1 MLPYLIPL
9 HEIYHYYMEHIT
21 ELNKEF
27 DIIINKKYFIQY
39 LINNNQKYIKYDKF
53 MSGNFIYE

>member
-1 MLPYLIPL
+1 
-9 HEIYHYYMEHIT
+9 MEHIT

-53 MSGNFIYE
+53 MSGDFINE